1 MSINSMWTKQN
12 APQERNR
19 IAVATDENDV
29 GNYSIVFD
37 SSKKI
42 TKTTEEHYKI

>member
-1 MSINSMWTKQN
+1 MWTEQN

-37 SSKKI
+37 SSKK
-42 TKTTEEHYKI
+42 KKKENHKNN